1 MYIISAVGS
10 VLIIVL
16 LLSSVSVTV
25 LVTVVIMKKR
35 NHYKLQENSEPV
47 APLHAEIPQP
57 LYETIPAYAETECT
71 TEGLGMEREY
81 DTPDQTVVV
90 VTSDKDDQNNDN
102 DIPSNVS
109 HGGLADHHYEQVKF
123 FDISHSASSASH
135 PGKCTCALREYCDG
149 SVDLTAGETQIFEE
163 AQAQALKVDAGVY
176 ERAQVYEQVPNV
188 NIAQMLSNAGVYEG
202 AQVYEKAPNMN
213 IAHLLSNA
221 GVYKRAQVYERV
233 PNVNI
238 AQIPSQVVNYPHSE
252 NVNSE
257 AYEQVRYGEK
267 TLQLI
272 RGVMQPYEQ
281 ISGYERVHYNET
293 MEQMWRTM
301 FGEEYVE
308 PYEQISGYERVQY
321 SAEAMRLLKRMPHV
335 ATYADTDQNS
345 GYERVQYCEEAVQL
359 QRRMPHV
366 ATYAD
371 TDQDSGYERVQYCEE
386 AVQLQRR
393 MPHVA
398 TCVDQTSSGYD
409 RVLYSEQREQTMRL
423 QEVSTDESQE
433 QNS

>member
-10 VLIIVL
+10 LLITVL
-16 LLSSVSVTV
+16 LLSSVLVTV
-25 LVTVVIMKKR
+25 LVTVVIVKKR

-57 LYETIPAYAETECT
+57 LYETISAYAETKCT

-81 DTPDQTVVV
+81 DTPDETAVV

-135 PGKCTCALREYCDG
+135 PGKCTSRGYCDV
-149 SVDLTAGETQIFEE
+149 SVDLTAGEIEGAQIFEK

-176 ERAQVYEQVPNV
+176 ERAQVYERVPNV
-188 NIAQMLSNAGVYEG
+188 NIAQMLSDAGVYEG
-202 AQVYEKAPNMN
+202 
-213 IAHLLSNA
+213 
-221 GVYKRAQVYERV
+221 AQVYERV

-238 AQIPSQVVNYPHSE
+238 AHLLPNDGVYERAQIYERVQNVNIAQIPSQVTNTANYPHGE
-252 NVNSE
+252 KVNSE
-257 AYEQVRYGEK
+257 AYEQVWYGEK

-272 RGVMQPYEQ
+272 RGVMQ
-281 ISGYERVHYNET
+281 
-293 MEQMWRTM
+293 
-301 FGEEYVE
+301 

-335 ATYADTDQNS
+335 ATYADTDQNC

-359 QRRMPHV
+359 
-366 ATYAD
+366 
-371 TDQDSGYERVQYCEE
+371 
-386 AVQLQRR
+386 LRR

-398 TCVDQTSSGYD
+398 TCADQTSGYD
-409 RVLYSEQREQTMRL
+409 RVLYRPGADN
-423 QEVSTDESQE
+423 EVAGSIH
-433 QNS
+433 